1 MKKITLL
8 LLLLLGVNLLASCA
22 SQTMQMTIGKALIA
36 THDVGK
42 SAGEALNALCVQK
55 IIPPDPCIN
64 TIKPAYDKFRLA
76 WPVVDDA
83 LLVYLDADPDD
94 TAAMTAF
101 QIAQKLFGDSY
112 ADLMALSIQFGIF
125 KQEVK

>member
-1 MKKITLL
+1 MKKLILFSLL
-8 LLLLLGVNLLASCA
+8 VFVLAGCA
-22 SQTMQMTIGKALIA
+22 GQTTQITIGKALIA

-76 WPVVDDA
+76 WPVLDDA
-83 LLVYLDADPDD
+83 LMVYLNADPNDLVSLA
-94 TAAMTAF
+94 TF
-101 QIAQKLFGDSY
+101 QEAQKVFN
-112 ADLMALSIQFGIF
+112 ADFAAIMDLGVQFGIF